1 VSAASK
7 AVNADG
13 RGGAGCP
20 TNSFRGIPRFTH
32 PRIQMRRTLVFAC
45 LVFPSLVAAQG
56 RPKSFSHADSLRGSD
71 GPGRSWWDA
80 SFYDLHVSVNP
91 ADSSIRG
98 YNAITYRV
106 LKPATRMQIDLQLP
120 LEVDSMVQDGSR
132 LEFNRDSNA
141 FFVALKAA
149 QRAGARKTISVYYH
163 GRPTAAKRPPWDGGF
178 IWQRDSLGNRWVAT
192 ANEGFGASAWW
203 PNKDYLAD
211 EPDSQRIAITVPDSM
226 IDVSNGRLRGTTHN
240 SDGTTTYEW
249 FVSEPIN
256 NYNVEVNAGGY
267 AHFSDT
273 FNGEKGQLSLDFWPL
288 AYHVDTAKVQFQQA
302 KTMLECFEH
311 WFGPYP
317 WYKDG
322 YKLIEAPHL
331 GMEHQSGVAYGNHYK
346 NGYAGRDLSGT
357 GWGMKWDFIIVHES
371 AHEWWGNN
379 ITAKDQA
386 DMWIHESFANY
397 SEGIYTECRDG
408 KQAGAEYIIGSRS
421 RIQNDRPIIA
431 PYGVN
436 AEGSGDMY
444 YKGGSML
451 HTIRQLVDNDEKWR
465 GILRGLQSTF
475 WHQTVT
481 AAQVETYILRQAGI
495 DLSKVFEQY
504 LTTTMVPQ
512 LEYRA
517 ANGDISYRWQNVV
530 PGFAMPVRANGVW
543 LKPTTQW
550 KSGVKGDSLTVDK
563 NFYVE
568 AKAAP
573 PT

>member
-1 VSAASK
+1 
-7 AVNADG
+7 
-13 RGGAGCP
+13 
-20 TNSFRGIPRFTH
+20 
-32 PRIQMRRTLVFAC
+32 MRRAFVLAC
-45 LVFPSLVAAQG
+45 LVYPSLVAAQ
-56 RPKSFSHADSLRGSD
+56 RQPRSFSHADTLRGSN

-80 SFYDLHVSVNP
+80 SFYDLHVTVNP

-98 YNAITYRV
+98 YNSITYRV
-106 LKPATRMQIDLQLP
+106 LEPATRMQLDLQLP
-120 LEVDSMVQDGSR
+120 LEVDSMVQDGNR
-132 LEFNRDSNA
+132 LEFSRDSNA

-149 QRAGARKTISVYYH
+149 QRAGTRKTISVYYH
-163 GRPTAAKRPPWDGGF
+163 GKPTVAKRPPWDGGF
-178 IWQRDSLGNRWVAT
+178 IWQRDSLGDRWVAT

-226 IDVSNGRLRGTTHN
+226 IDVSNGRLRATTHN
-240 SDGTTTYEW
+240 ADGTMAYEW

-256 NYNVEVNAGGY
+256 NYNVEVNAGHY

-273 FNGEKGQLSLDFWPL
+273 LKGERGTLTLDFWPL
-288 AYHVDTAKVQFQQA
+288 AYHVDTAKVQFRQA
-302 KTMLECFEH
+302 KTMIECFEH

-408 KQAGAEYIIGSRS
+408 KEAGAEYIIGSRT

-451 HTIRQLVDNDEKWR
+451 HTIRQLVNDDEKWR
-465 GILRGLQSTF
+465 QVLRGLQSTF

-481 AAQVETYILRQAGI
+481 AAQIEDYMSRRSGVG
-495 DLSKVFEQY
+495 LSKVFEQY
-504 LTTTMVPQ
+504 LTTTMVPL

-517 ANGDISYRWQNVV
+517 ANGEISYRWQNVV

-550 KSGVKGDSLTVDK
+550 KSGLKGDSLTVDK

>member
-1 VSAASK
+1 
-7 AVNADG
+7 
-13 RGGAGCP
+13 
-20 TNSFRGIPRFTH
+20 
-32 PRIQMRRTLVFAC
+32 MRRALLLGCLALPCTLG
-45 LVFPSLVAAQG
+45 AQ
-56 RPKSFSHADSLRGSD
+56 RPAQTFSHADTLRGSN

-80 SFYDLHVSVNP
+80 SFYDLHVTVNP
-91 ADSSIRG
+91 ADSTIRG

-106 LKPATRMQIDLQLP
+106 LKPAARMQIDLQLP
-120 LEVDSMVQDGSR
+120 LVVDSMGQDGQR
-132 LEFNRDSNA
+132 LEFSRDSNA

-149 QRAGARKTISVYYH
+149 QRAGARKTIGVYYH
-163 GRPTAAKRPPWDGGF
+163 GKPTVAKRPPWDGGF
-178 IWQRDSLGNRWVAT
+178 IWQRDSLGDRWVAT

-211 EPDSQRIAITVPDSM
+211 EPDSQRIAITMPDSM
-226 IDVSNGRLRGTTHN
+226 IDVSNGRLRSTTHN
-240 SDGTTTYEW
+240 ADGTTTYEW
-249 FVSEPIN
+249 FVVEPIN
-256 NYNVEVNAGGY
+256 NYNVEVNAGHY

-273 FNGEKGQLSLDFWPL
+273 FDGERGKLSLDFWPL
-288 AYHVDTAKVQFQQA
+288 AYHLDTARVQFKQA
-302 KTMLECFEH
+302 KSMLECFEH

-357 GWGMKWDFIIVHES
+357 GLGLKWDFIIVHES

-397 SEGIYTECRDG
+397 AEGIYTECRDG
-408 KQAGAEYIIGSRS
+408 KQSGADYIIGSRT
-421 RIQNDRPIIA
+421 RIQNDKPIIA

-451 HTIRQLVDNDEKWR
+451 HTIRQVVNDDEKWR

-475 WHQTVT
+475 WHKTVT
-481 AAQVETYILRQAGI
+481 AEQVETYMSRQAGV
-495 DLSKVFEQY
+495 DLSKVFQQY
-504 LTTTMVPQ
+504 LTTTQVPV

-517 ANGDISYRWQNVV
+517 SNGALSYRWQNVV

-550 KSGVKGDSLTVDK
+550 KSGLKGDSLTVDR

-573 PT
+573 PM

>member
-1 VSAASK
+1 
-7 AVNADG
+7 
-13 RGGAGCP
+13 
-20 TNSFRGIPRFTH
+20 
-32 PRIQMRRTLVFAC
+32 MRRVFILAC
-45 LVFPSLVAAQG
+45 LVYPSLVAAQ
-56 RPKSFSHADSLRGSD
+56 RQPRSFSHADTLRGSN

-80 SFYDLHVSVNP
+80 SFYDLHVTVNP

-98 YNAITYRV
+98 YNSITYRV
-106 LKPATRMQIDLQLP
+106 LEPATRMQIDLQLP
-120 LEVDSMVQDGSR
+120 LEVDSMVQDGNR
-132 LEFNRDSNA
+132 LEFSRDSNA

-149 QRAGARKTISVYYH
+149 QRAGTRKTISVYYH
-163 GRPTAAKRPPWDGGF
+163 GKPTVAKRPPWDGGF
-178 IWQRDSLGNRWVAT
+178 IWQRDSLGDRWVAT

-226 IDVSNGRLRGTTHN
+226 TDVSNGRLRATTHN
-240 SDGTTTYEW
+240 ADGTMAYEW

-256 NYNVEVNAGGY
+256 NYNVEVNAGHY

-273 FNGEKGQLSLDFWPL
+273 LKGERGTLTLDFWPL

-302 KTMLECFEH
+302 TTMIECFEH

-408 KQAGAEYIIGSRS
+408 KEAGAEYIIGSRT

-451 HTIRQLVDNDEKWR
+451 HTIRQLVNDDEKWR
-465 GILRGLQSTF
+465 QVLRGLQSTF

-481 AAQVETYILRQAGI
+481 AAQIEDYMSRRSGVG
-495 DLSKVFEQY
+495 LSKVFEQY
-504 LTTTMVPQ
+504 LTTTMVPL

-517 ANGDISYRWQNVV
+517 ANGEISYRWQNVV

-550 KSGVKGDSLTVDK
+550 KSGLKGDSLTVDK

>member
-1 VSAASK
+1 MQRA
-7 AVNADG
+7 
-13 RGGAGCP
+13 
-20 TNSFRGIPRFTH
+20 
-32 PRIQMRRTLVFAC
+32 LVLAW
-45 LVFPSLVAAQG
+45 LALPSIMAAQ
-56 RPKSFSHADSLRGSD
+56 RAPKVFSHADTLRGSN

-80 SFYDLHVSVNP
+80 AFYDLHVTVSP

-106 LKPATRMQIDLQLP
+106 LKPAARMQIDLQTP
-120 LEVDSMVQDGSR
+120 LVVDSMMQDGQR
-132 LEFNRDSNA
+132 LQFDRDSNA
-141 FFVALKAA
+141 FFVTLAAA
-149 QRAGARKTISVYYH
+149 QRAGTQKTVSVYYH
-163 GRPTAAKRPPWDGGF
+163 GKPTAAKRPPWDGGF
-178 IWQRDSLGNRWVAT
+178 IWQRDSLGDRWVAT

-226 IDVSNGRLRGTTHN
+226 TDVSNGRLRSTTHN
-240 SDGTTTYEW
+240 ADGTTTFEW
-249 FVSEPIN
+249 FVAEPIN
-256 NYNVEVNAGGY
+256 NYNVEVNAGHY

-273 FNGEKGQLSLDFWPL
+273 FSGEKGKLTLDFWPL

-302 KTMLECFEH
+302 KSMLECFEH

-371 AHEWWGNN
+371 AHEWWGNS

-408 KQAGAEYIIGSRS
+408 KQAGAEYIVGSRT
-421 RIQNDRPIIA
+421 RIQNDEPIIA

-451 HTIRQLVDNDEKWR
+451 HTIRQLVNDDAKWR
-465 GILRGLQSTF
+465 LILRGLQSTF
-475 WHQTVT
+475 RHQTVT
-481 AAQVETYILRQAGI
+481 SAQIENYMSQQAGV
-495 DLSKVFEQY
+495 DLSKVFQQY
-504 LTTTMVPQ
+504 LTTKMVPV

-517 ANGDISYRWQNVV
+517 SNGALSYRWQNVV

-543 LKPTTQW
+543 LKPTEQW
-550 KSGVKGDSLTVDK
+550 KSGLKGDSLTVDK

-573 PT
+573 PS

>member
-1 VSAASK
+1 MRRSGPTFLAVLVACGSLASAQA
-7 AVNADG
+7 
-13 RGGAGCP
+13 R
-20 TNSFRGIPRFTH
+20 PRAFTH
-32 PRIQMRRTLVFAC
+32 
-45 LVFPSLVAAQG
+45 
-56 RPKSFSHADSLRGSD
+56 ADTLRGSN
-71 GPGRSWWDA
+71 GAGRSWWDA
-80 SFYDLHVSVNP
+80 TFYDLHVSVNP

-106 LKPATRMQIDLQLP
+106 LKPAARMQIDLQVP
-120 LEVDSMVQDGSR
+120 LDVDSMVQDGRR

-141 FFVALKAA
+141 FFVALQAA
-149 QRAGARKTISVYYH
+149 QPAGTRKTISVYYH
-163 GRPTAAKRPPWDGGF
+163 GKPTAAKRPPWDGGF

-211 EPDSQRIAITVPDSM
+211 EPDSQRIAITMPDSM
-226 IDVSNGRLRGTTHN
+226 IDVSNGRLRSTTHN
-240 SDGTTTYEW
+240 ADGTTTYEW

-256 NYNVEVNAGGY
+256 NYNVEVNAGQY

-273 FNGEKGQLSLDFWPL
+273 FNGEKGKLTLDFWPL
-288 AYHVDTAKVQFQQA
+288 AYHLDTAKVQFQQA
-302 KTMLECFEH
+302 KPMLECFEH

-397 SEGIYTECRDG
+397 AEGIYTECRDG
-408 KQAGAEYIIGSRS
+408 KQAGAEYIIGSRT

-451 HTIRQLVDNDEKWR
+451 HTIRQLVDNDDKWR
-465 GILRGLQSTF
+465 AILRGLQSTF

-481 AAQVETYILRQAGI
+481 AAQVENYMSRQSGI
-495 DLSKVFEQY
+495 DLSKVFQQY
-504 LTTTMVPQ
+504 LTTTMVPV

-517 ANGDISYRWQNVV
+517 VNGALSYRWQNVV
-530 PGFAMPVRANGVW
+530 PGFAMPVRANGAW
-543 LKPTTQW
+543 LKPTTEW
-550 KSGVKGDSLTVDK
+550 KSGLKGDSLTVDK

-573 PT
+573 PM

>member
-1 VSAASK
+1 MRRSGPTFLAVLVACGSLASAQA
-7 AVNADG
+7 
-13 RGGAGCP
+13 R
-20 TNSFRGIPRFTH
+20 PRAFTH
-32 PRIQMRRTLVFAC
+32 
-45 LVFPSLVAAQG
+45 
-56 RPKSFSHADSLRGSD
+56 ADTLRGSN
-71 GPGRSWWDA
+71 GAGRSWWDA
-80 SFYDLHVSVNP
+80 TFYDLHVSVNP

-106 LKPATRMQIDLQLP
+106 LKPAARMQIDLQVP
-120 LEVDSMVQDGSR
+120 LDVDSMVQDGRR

-141 FFVALKAA
+141 FFVALQAA
-149 QRAGARKTISVYYH
+149 QPAGTRKTISVYYH
-163 GRPTAAKRPPWDGGF
+163 GKPTAAKRPPWDGGF

-211 EPDSQRIAITVPDSM
+211 EPDSQRIAITMPDSM
-226 IDVSNGRLRGTTHN
+226 IDVSNGRLRSTTHN
-240 SDGTTTYEW
+240 ADGTTTYEW

-256 NYNVEVNAGGY
+256 NYDVEVNAGQY

-273 FNGEKGQLSLDFWPL
+273 FNGEKGKLTLDFWPL
-288 AYHVDTAKVQFQQA
+288 AYHLDTAKVQFQQA
-302 KTMLECFEH
+302 KPMLECFEH

-397 SEGIYTECRDG
+397 AEGIYTECRDG
-408 KQAGAEYIIGSRS
+408 KQAGAEYIIGSRT

-465 GILRGLQSTF
+465 EILRGLQSTF

-481 AAQVETYILRQAGI
+481 AAQVENYMSRQSGV
-495 DLSKVFEQY
+495 DLSKVFQQY
-504 LTTTMVPQ
+504 LTTTMVPV

-517 ANGDISYRWQNVV
+517 ANGALSYRWQNVV
-530 PGFAMPVRANGVW
+530 PGFAMPVRANGAW
-543 LKPTTQW
+543 LKPTTEW
-550 KSGVKGDSLTVDK
+550 KSGLKGDSLTVDK

-573 PT
+573 PM

>member
-1 VSAASK
+1 M
-7 AVNADG
+7 
-13 RGGAGCP
+13 
-20 TNSFRGIPRFTH
+20 
-32 PRIQMRRTLVFAC
+32 QMRGALLIGFVA
-45 LVFPSLVAAQG
+45 LPSIVAAQ
-56 RPKSFSHADSLRGSD
+56 RAPKVYSHADTLRGSN
-71 GPGRSWWDA
+71 GPARSWWDA
-80 SFYDLHVSVNP
+80 SFYDLHVTVNP

-106 LKPATRMQIDLQLP
+106 LKPAARMQIDLQMP

-149 QRAGARKTISVYYH
+149 QPTGSRKTIGVYYH
-163 GRPTAAKRPPWDGGF
+163 GKPIVAKRPPWDGGF
-178 IWQRDSLGNRWVAT
+178 IWQHDSLDNRWVAT
-192 ANEGFGASAWW
+192 ANEGFGASVWW

-211 EPDSQRIAITVPDSM
+211 EPDSQRIAITMPDSM
-226 IDVSNGRLRGTTHN
+226 IDVSNGRLRSTTHN
-240 SDGTTTYEW
+240 ADGTTTYEW

-256 NYNVEVNAGGY
+256 NYNVEVNAGQY
-267 AHFSDT
+267 AHFSDV
-273 FNGEKGQLSLDFWPL
+273 FNGEKGKLTLDFWPL
-288 AYHVDTAKVQFQQA
+288 AYHLDTAKVQFQQA
-302 KTMLECFEH
+302 KSMLQCFEH

-357 GWGMKWDFIIVHES
+357 GLGLKWDFIIVHES

-379 ITAKDQA
+379 ITMKDQA

-397 SEGIYTECRDG
+397 AEGLYTECRDG
-408 KQAGAEYIIGSRS
+408 KQAGAEYIIGSRT
-421 RIQNDRPIIA
+421 RIQNDSPIIA

-451 HTIRQLVDNDEKWR
+451 HTIRQLVNDDEKWR
-465 GILRGLQSTF
+465 GILRGIQSTF

-481 AAQVETYILRQAGI
+481 GAQIENYMSRQAGM
-495 DLSKVFEQY
+495 DLSKVFQQY
-504 LTTTMVPQ
+504 LTTTMVPV

-517 ANGDISYRWQNVV
+517 ANGTLSYRWQNVV

-550 KSGVKGDSLTVDK
+550 KSGLKGDSLTVDK

-573 PT
+573 PA

>member
-1 VSAASK
+1 
-7 AVNADG
+7 
-13 RGGAGCP
+13 
-20 TNSFRGIPRFTH
+20 
-32 PRIQMRRTLVFAC
+32 MRRAVVLCWLALPTV
-45 LVFPSLVAAQG
+45 LVAQ
-56 RPKSFSHADSLRGSD
+56 RSPKVFSHADTLRGSN
-71 GPGRSWWDA
+71 GPGRAWWDA
-80 SFYDLHVSVNP
+80 SFYDLHVAVNP
-91 ADSSIRG
+91 ADSSIHG

-106 LKPATRMQIDLQLP
+106 LKPATRMQIDLQMP
-120 LEVDSMVQDGSR
+120 LLVDSIVQDGRR

-141 FFVALKAA
+141 FFVMLAAA
-149 QRAGARKTISVYYH
+149 QRAGTHKTISVYYH
-163 GRPTAAKRPPWDGGF
+163 GKPTAAKRPPWDGGF
-178 IWQRDSLGNRWVAT
+178 IWQRDSLGDRWVAT
-192 ANEGFGASAWW
+192 ANEGFGASSWW

-211 EPDSQRIAITVPDSM
+211 EPDSQRIAITMPDSM
-226 IDVSNGRLRGTTHN
+226 TDVSNGRLRATTHN
-240 SDGTTTYEW
+240 PDGTTTYEW

-256 NYNVEVNAGGY
+256 NYNVEVNAGHY

-273 FNGEKGQLSLDFWPL
+273 YTGEKGTLTLDFWPL
-288 AYHVDTAKVQFQQA
+288 AYHLDTAKVQFQQA
-302 KTMLECFEH
+302 KSMLECFEH

-397 SEGIYTECRDG
+397 AEGIYTECRDG

-421 RIQNDRPIIA
+421 RIQNDQPIIA

-451 HTIRQLVDNDEKWR
+451 HTIRQLVRDDEKWR
-465 GILRGLQSTF
+465 RVLRGLQSTF

-481 AAQVETYILRQAGI
+481 AAQVENYMSREAGI

-504 LTTTMVPQ
+504 LTTTKVPV

-530 PGFAMPVRANGVW
+530 PGFAMPVRANGIW
-543 LKPTTQW
+543 LEPTTQW
-550 KSGVKGDSLTVDK
+550 KSGLKGDSLTVDN

-573 PT
+573 PM